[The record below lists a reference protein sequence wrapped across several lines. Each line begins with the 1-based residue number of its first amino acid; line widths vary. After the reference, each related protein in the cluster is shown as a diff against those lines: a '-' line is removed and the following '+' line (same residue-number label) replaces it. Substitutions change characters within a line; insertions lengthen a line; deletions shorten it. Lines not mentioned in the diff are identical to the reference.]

1 MATNI
6 DKALYQ
12 QPQGIESLAQDEDPI
27 EIEIVDPEEATI
39 HAGDTELNLK
49 PGEEEDDTFN
59 ENLAETL
66 EEDVIMEMASDLE
79 GDIDQDRN
87 SRKDWEKA
95 YTEGIKLLGL
105 QYEERTEPWNGASGV
120 FHPMITEAVVRFQSE
135 TITETFPA
143 QGPVRTKIMGKE
155 TPEKQEASVR
165 VENDMNYE
173 LTEVMRE
180 FRPEH
185 ERMLW
190 SLPATGS
197 AFKKVYYDPNIG
209 RQISIFVPA
218 EDIIL
223 PYGTSDLDTCYR
235 LTHVMR
241 KTKNEIIKLQQ
252 AGFYRDIELP
262 DPSKEQD
269 NIKKAKDKETGFSDL
284 NDSRY
289 TLYECHVDLVLKG
302 DEDEGDDDAPT
313 GITRPYVVT
322 LIKGSNDVLA
332 IRRNWEQDDPLELKR
347 QHFVHYQYIPGFGAY
362 GFGLFH
368 LIGGYAKS
376 ATSLMRQLVDAGTLS
391 NLPGGLKS
399 RGMRIK
405 GDDTPIAPGE
415 WRDVDIGSGAL
426 RDSILPLPYKEP
438 SQVLMGLLG
447 QIVEEGRR
455 FAATADMNVS
465 DMSAQAPVG
474 TTLALLERQLKVM
487 SAVQARLHYTF
498 KQELRLLA
506 AIIRDYTEPDYD
518 YDPGDAPRKA
528 KKEDYNHVDIIPVSD
543 PNAATMSQ
551 RVVQYQ
557 AVIQMAQMA
566 PDIYDLPQ
574 LHRQMLAVLGIKD
587 ADKLVPLPDDM
598 KPKDPVSE
606 NMSIIK
612 SEPAKAFMFQD
623 HQAHIQVHMAMTQDP
638 SIAQL
643 LGQNPKAPQI
653 QAALM
658 AHIAEHIGFEYRRK
672 VEEQLGAALPKYDEN
687 LPPEAEYAL
696 AGLLAQAS
704 QQVVQQSQTQAA
716 QQQAQ
721 QQAQDPIIQMQQAEL
736 QLKQQEL
743 QLKAQD
749 TQAKTQ
755 IAQQELQL
763 KSQESQARLAMD
775 QKRLEFEAMSKNV
788 DQKLSKE
795 KADAQIEL
803 EGFKASSNLAKDKEQ
818 FSGKMELEGFKA
830 GQSVA
835 QNKSQN
841 AMNALN
847 ILKQQKEK
855 PTK

>member
-12 QPQGIESLAQDEDPI
+12 QPQGIESLAQDEEPI
-27 EIEIVDPEEATI
+27 EIEIIDPEAVDI
-39 HAGDTELNLK
+39 HAGDLDIHIGK
-49 PGEEEDDTFN
+49 DEEGDTFD
-59 ENLAETL
+59 ENLAEVL
-66 EEDVIMEMASDLE
+66 DENDIMSMASDLA
-79 GDIDQDRN
+79 GDIENDRD

-95 YTEGIKLLGL
+95 YTEGLKLLGL

-143 QGPVRTKIMGKE
+143 QGPVRTKILGKE

-165 VENDMNYE
+165 VEEDMNYE

-197 AFKKVYYDPNIG
+197 AFKKVYYDPNLG
-209 RQISIFVPA
+209 RQVSIFVPA

-235 LTHVMR
+235 VTHVMR
-241 KTKNEIIKLQQ
+241 KTKNEIVKLQQ

-262 DPSKEQD
+262 DPGKEQD

-284 NDSRY
+284 NDDRY

-302 DEDEGDDDAPT
+302 DEDKDDDGEPT
-313 GITRPYVVT
+313 GITKPYVVT

-391 NLPGGLKS
+391 NLPGGLKT

-455 FAATADMNVS
+455 FAATADMKVS

-506 AIIRDYTEPDYD
+506 AIIRDYTDPAYD
-518 YDPGDAPRKA
+518 YDPIDAPRKA
-528 KKEDYNHVDIIPVSD
+528 KKEDYNHVDILPVSD

-574 LHRQMLAVLGIKD
+574 LHRQMLSVLGVKD
-587 ADKLVPLPDDM
+587 ADKLVPLPDDQ

-606 NMSIIK
+606 NMAALRG
-612 SEPAKAFMFQD
+612 EPLKAFFYQD
-623 HQAHIQVHMAMTQDP
+623 HQSHIQVHMSAMQDP
-638 SIAQL
+638 IIMEL
-643 LGQNPKAPQI
+643 VGQNPKAPQI
-653 QAALM
+653 QAAMM
-658 AHIAEHIGFEYRRK
+658 AHIAEHVGFAYRQK
-672 VEEQLGAALPKYDEN
+672 IEQQMGMP
-687 LPPEAEYAL
+687 LPPEDEKLPPEMEIQLSSMMA
-696 AGLLAQAS
+696 
-704 QQVVQQSQTQAA
+704 QAA
-716 QQQAQ
+716 QQVLQQSQAMAAQKQAQ
-721 QQAQDPIIQMQQAEL
+721 QQSQDPLIQMQ
-736 QLKQQEL
+736 QQEL
-743 QLKAQD
+743 QLKE
-749 TQAKTQ
+749 K
-755 IAQQELQL
+755 ELQI
-763 KSQESQARLAMD
+763 KEQDVQGRLD
-775 QKRLEFEAMSKNV
+775 IERKRLDIDAMN
-788 DQKLSKE
+788 
-795 KADAQIEL
+795 
-803 EGFKASSNLAKDKEQ
+803 
-818 FSGKMELEGFKA
+818 KA
-830 GQSVA
+830 GQLQQQKTTA
-835 QNKSQN
+835 NIN
-841 AMNALN
+841 AMAKAGDIKTKREQMQLQQRAN
-847 ILKQQKEK
+847 QQKETPPK
-855 PTK
+855 